1 MAFPTALTNPYPLP
15 IANLNPEVV
24 GNSPAIAMGNYYL
37 STSTALS
44 MAALNAVNNQQQGW
58 VLSLVATNQ
67 MLAQMKIENY
77 AIEKSTTTERGLS

>member
-44 MAALNAVNNQQQGW
+44 MAALNAVINQQQGW
-58 VLSLVATNQ
+58 VLSQVATNQ
-67 MLAQMKIENY
+67 MLTQAKMTSLVMD
-77 AIEKSTTTERGLS
+77 KSATAERGLT